1 MSGVTELLPQQFPHL
16 AALVPEKVARQ
27 RSEELDRIKPA
38 LFWQLERDLGL
49 LCRYVPEADIR
60 RAYRN
65 LLCAPGQLVAALYE
79 IRSAAMLVPVV
90 ERPELAPAVGP
101 RKCDFKGTIA
111 GHAVFVEVTKKE
123 DLFPFERGRSED
135 VTAMRGRVTVEAEFD
150 PTTARQDPSVRGI
163 PASQEL
169 RERIR
174 GKLGQLPEGEV
185 NLLVVGTLDGHSL
198 DVATAVQGDERLR
211 TRSKGPVWTER
222 VPNGLFAISDEIGG
236 TSRLTA
242 VIWMKLVSNFGDVR
256 VHSRLYINDRARPAL
271 PSEVEEVLRGIFD
284 RRWVLE
290 RELRRIMEIVV
301 ERYRPEK
308 IVLFGSLA
316 DERLNN
322 VDRVHQWSDL
332 DLFIVKATPRRYQ
345 ERAGEII
352 RLVEPRVAVNFIVYT
367 PGELVRAEQEHRF
380 FIVEEVLRRG
390 EVLYP

>member
-16 AALVPEKVARQ
+16 AALLPEKVARQ
-27 RSEELDRIKPA
+27 RSEELDHIEPA

-60 RAYRN
+60 RAYRD
-65 LLCAPGQLVAALYE
+65 LLCAPGQLVEALYE
-79 IRSAAMLVPVV
+79 IRSGAMLVPVV

-101 RKCDFKGTIA
+101 RKCDFKGAIA

-123 DLFPFERGRSED
+123 DLFPFERGRGED
-135 VTAMRGRVTVEAEFD
+135 VTPMRGRVTVEAGFD

-174 GKLGQLPEGEV
+174 DKLRQLPVGEI
-185 NLLVVGTLDGHSL
+185 NLLVVGARGGLSL
-198 DVATAVQGDERLR
+198 DTEAAVLGDRQERAW
-211 TRSKGPVWTER
+211 SEGPEWAER
-222 VPNGLFAISDEIGG
+222 APNGLFAIPDETGG
-236 TSRLTA
+236 ASRLTA
-242 VIWMKLVSNFGDVR
+242 LVWMRLVPHFLDIR
-256 VHSRLYINDRARPAL
+256 VHARLFINEGASRAL
-271 PSEVEEVLRGIFD
+271 PPEVEEVLRGIFD

-352 RLVEPRVAVNFIVYT
+352 RLVEPRVAVNAIVYT
-367 PGELVRAEQEHRF
+367 PEELVRAEQEHRF